1 MKKTYQKPTMELM
14 EAEVEQFMMM
24 SVLGETDET
33 SGNLGRESDFDW
45 EDDDY

>member
-33 SGNLGRESDFDW
+33 SGNLGRESDYDW
-45 EDDDY
+45 EDDDF